1 MNPEQEDFYGVKHPF
16 GCPSRITVRP
26 AFLKPHHVYVRCTD
40 CHALALVPDPNY
52 VVDTNANYVVDTNGE
67 EVATS

>member
-26 AFLKPHHVYVRCTD
+26 AFLKPHHVYVRCAD
-40 CHALALVPDPNY
+40 CHALALVPDIGTDADAEP
-52 VVDTNANYVVDTNGE
+52 
-67 EVATS
+67 